1 MPDKNKFSMVPIKR
15 TDVFQ
20 TIIQQLS
27 NLLDSGSIKPGE
39 RLPSER
45 ELSESLGVS
54 RTSIRQALKVLEASG
69 RLETRVGSGT
79 YLTQAHTPRTGGMGI
94 YLQPGAGVTKDFM
107 QQLIVA
113 RAGIERAIFEEYSR
127 KATRGGINQLRTL
140 IEDNARDFI
149 DDEEN
154 DENGGLDLS
163 FENKVAELNQN
174 VILSNLQQQIH
185 QLWVSAWNEYGFV
198 PEKKIV
204 LHQEHLN
211 ILEALAA
218 KNSGRVVD
226 LIVQHVDKEIE

>member
-20 TIIQQLS
+20 TIIKQLS
-27 NLLDSGSIKPGE
+27 DLLDSGNINAGE

-79 YLTQAHTPRTGGMGI
+79 YLTHNRAPHPGVGI
-94 YLQPGAGVTKDFM
+94 YLQPGAGVTKEFM

-127 KATRGGINQLRTL
+127 KSNRGGINQLRTL

-163 FENKVAELNQN
+163 FESKVAELNQN
-174 VILSNLQQQIH
+174 VILSHLQQQIH
-185 QLWVSAWNEYGFV
+185 QLWISAWNEYGFV

-226 LIVQHVDKEIE
+226 LIVQHVDKEID

>member
-1 MPDKNKFSMVPIKR
+1 MPNKNKFSMVPIKR

-20 TIIQQLS
+20 TIIQQLG
-27 NLLDSGSIKPGE
+27 NLLDSGNLQPGD

-45 ELSESLGVS
+45 ELSESLSVS

-79 YLTQAHTPRTGGMGI
+79 YLTQPRAAHEGGAGI
-94 YLQPGAGVTKDFM
+94 QLRPGNGVTKDFIR
-107 QQLIVA
+107 QLIVA

-127 KATRGGINQLRTL
+127 KSTRSGINQLRTL

-163 FENKVAELNQN
+163 FESKVSELNQN
-174 VILSNLQQQIH
+174 AILSNLQQQIH
-185 QLWVSAWNEYGFV
+185 QLWVSAWSEYGFV
-198 PEKKIV
+198 PEKKIL

>member
-1 MPDKNKFSMVPIKR
+1 MPNKNKFAMVPIKR
-15 TDVFQ
+15 TDVFR
-20 TIIQQLS
+20 TIIQQLR
-27 NLLDSGSIKPGE
+27 NLLDSGNLKPGD

-54 RTSIRQALKVLEASG
+54 RTSIRLALKVLGASG

-79 YLTQAHTPRTGGMGI
+79 YLTQNQTSQGGGAGI
-94 YLQPGAGVTKDFM
+94 QLRSGAGVTTDFIR
-107 QQLIVA
+107 QLIVA

-127 KATRGGINQLRTL
+127 KSTRSGINQLRAL

-163 FENKVAELNQN
+163 FESKVAELNQN
-174 VILSNLQQQIH
+174 AIFSNLQQQIH
-185 QLWVSAWNEYGFV
+185 QLWVSAWSEYGFV
-198 PEKKIV
+198 PEKKV
-204 LHQEHLN
+204 LLHQEHLN
-211 ILEALAA
+211 VLEALAA

-226 LIVQHVDKEIE
+226 LIVQHIDKEIE